1 MEKSFWEL
9 LKDHNF
15 DLKSVDGTLYDNNQ
29 IVTFKPPEGHMLE
42 TNSIYSFTDVDFLS
56 TPIAYHY
63 YYAWVYC
70 IYFKPIEFTN
80 KRVLYASGHI
90 FYHYALNSGM
100 DNLPFLDK
108 AKEAFELKRDSL
120 GA

>member
-15 DLKSVDGTLYDNNQ
+15 DLKSVSGTLYDNCQ
-29 IVTFKPPEGHMLE
+29 IVTFTPPEGHEVE
-42 TNSIYSFTDVDFLS
+42 TNSVYSFTDVDFLS

-70 IYFKPIEFTN
+70 IYRKLSVFTN
-80 KRVLYASGHI
+80 KKVLCASGHI
-90 FYHYALNSGM
+90 FYHYTINSGM

-108 AKEAFELKRDSL
+108 AKEAFELKRDNL
-120 GA
+120 GV